1 MTLDN
6 FIETLNSLKNHYNAN
21 DFDVKIN
28 TININ
33 NHTNKITNTYYSYMD
48 GDNFRLN
55 LDKKILEIDN
65 KFNFE

>member
-28 TININ
+28 TINI
-33 NHTNKITNTYYSYMD
+33 I
-48 GDNFRLN
+48 
-55 LDKKILEIDN
+55 
-65 KFNFE
+65 KF